1 LQRGGL
7 DRYGYLLSPII
18 LIDINCTRLALN
30 LFLFLQVKFS
40 LRRFLRNKEYPC
52 ILSATMIDDL

>member
-1 LQRGGL
+1 MQRGGL

-30 LFLFLQVKFS
+30 LFLFLQVKCF
-40 LRRFLRNKEYPC
+40 LRRFLRDKVYSC
-52 ILSATMIDDL
+52 ILSTTMIDDL